1 MFEPT
6 LTNVISLAVV
16 SVLVC
21 VTFVLIVL
29 RSRGKDRRISNRF
42 EVNCEVEFTANGIHY
57 RGMTQDLSL
66 NGLSIKTEHQ
76 LGSDTM
82 LDIVIE
88 LAGNETSK
96 VKGKGPCPV
105 LLLKWKRPRLHYLMQ
120 LPPFGQGISVARKW
134 QVWGVPYSPS
144 HV

>member
-76 LGSDTM
+76 LGPATM
-82 LDIVIE
+82 LDIVIG
-88 LAGNETSK
+88 LPGNKTSK
-96 VKGKGPCPV
+96 LKGQVVRTIQGGVGVKIIENNSDYMRYYKHLQKMG
-105 LLLKWKRPRLHYLMQ
+105 
-120 LPPFGQGISVARKW
+120 
-134 QVWGVPYSPS
+134 
-144 HV
+144 